1 MSTEV
6 LAQQIGRIAGIDGDH
21 TTAFAPLSLHR
32 RSARTEPLPCIY
44 GLGLAVVAQG
54 RKQAAITL
62 AIVQLARQIGDQG
75 NKRFQQRICGHFD
88 YSKSL

>member
-1 MSTEV
+1 M
-6 LAQQIGRIAGIDGDH
+6 LADPEASPQGIGTQPFNRQWDKNFAVESQQRHGIARKE
-21 TTAFAPLSLHR
+21 L
-32 RSARTEPLPCIY
+32 
-44 GLGLAVVAQG
+44 AQG
-54 RKQAAITL
+54 REQAAITL